1 MRQWNH
7 LVAQAYVEPFVILTI
22 LILNAV
28 IAIWQVLSLGVLWWK
43 GVSEVSEP
51 VTICLIRYAISLH
64 FFLSRLILNFSPRLC
79 ANVSM
84 SIGSLTHMGTQGHL
98 CRSCHGSPLAK
109 FPHRSE
115 LQDSKAEKALDAL
128 KKLAPE
134 CAMVLRNGN
143 WQSTLG
149 CSGCV
154 KVCLWKHRC
163 EMKWGGS
170 LSQTP
175 GNCTLAL
182 LA

>member
-1 MRQWNH
+1 MMRCDCYVWACTRH
-7 LVAQAYVEPFVILTI
+7 WFLFHSISFWTDSSSILAQECVQMY
-22 LILNAV
+22 
-28 IAIWQVLSLGVLWWK
+28 LWD
-43 GVSEVSEP
+43 
-51 VTICLIRYAISLH
+51 
-64 FFLSRLILNFSPRLC
+64 
-79 ANVSM
+79 SM

>member
-1 MRQWNH
+1 MMRCDSMFGLALDST
-7 LVAQAYVEPFVILTI
+7 LVP
-22 LILNAV
+22 
-28 IAIWQVLSLGVLWWK
+28 
-43 GVSEVSEP
+43 
-51 VTICLIRYAISLH
+51 ISLH

-154 KVCLWKHRC
+154 KVCL
-163 EMKWGGS
+163 
-170 LSQTP
+170 
-175 GNCTLAL
+175 
-182 LA
+182 